1 MSIPAAALNC
11 SFEVAQRRAMAPFIH
26 SFFESF
32 LVDQRGSTPGDA
44 FTWRRRRCLGIS
56 LCFCFESVLLL
67 SFLLPEAF
75 PMASHV
81 SKTPSQSVYLF
92 FPSSLHYCSIANL
105 NAGVEMEEERERDAI
120 RSSAG
125 AIGVCMSVCVCQRYR
140 PVSSPKPTRGERWN
154 EGEKERTVIS

>member
-1 MSIPAAALNC
+1 VSIPAAALNC
-11 SFEVAQRRAMAPFIH
+11 SFEVAQRRTMAPFIH

-44 FTWRRRRCLGIS
+44 FTWRRRRRRCLGIS
-56 LCFCFESVLLL
+56 LCFCFESVLFL

-92 FPSSLHYCSIANL
+92 FPSSLHSCSIANL

-120 RSSAG
+120 SSSAG
-125 AIGVCMSVCVCQRYR
+125 AIGVYMSVCVNVIDPFLRLSRQE
-140 PVSSPKPTRGERWN
+140 ERD
-154 EGEKERTVIS
+154 GMRERKRER